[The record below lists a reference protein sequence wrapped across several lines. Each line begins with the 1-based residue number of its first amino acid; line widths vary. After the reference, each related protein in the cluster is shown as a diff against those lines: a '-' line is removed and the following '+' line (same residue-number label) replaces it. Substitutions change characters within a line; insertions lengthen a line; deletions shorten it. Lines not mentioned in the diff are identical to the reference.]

1 MIRRAIYLSAFVAL
15 NAHSFLTMPGWQPDT
30 WNRVAAMATRD
41 FSAVEPAAY
50 AVFVLYGMWSL
61 LLAALILI
69 DGEGRSLRAW
79 PFALST
85 MVLGPS
91 MVFLYQ
97 AFRPGEAA
105 TPLART
111 TLEKIARWPLLGI
124 VIAAITLGALWDG
137 RSGDL
142 DALWTQFQTD
152 YLTHAMLVDEA
163 LFLILVPILVAQ
175 DRRRAGRGRAW
186 VWVCLALPIFGV
198 CAYLTGRRD
207 APGLVSSAGAAR
219 GGARSD

>member
-1 MIRRAIYLSAFVAL
+1 MLRRAIYLGAFVAL

-30 WNRVAAMATRD
+30 WNRIAAMATRD

-69 DGEGRSLRAW
+69 DGEGRRLPAW

-97 AFRPGEAA
+97 AFRPAEADV
-105 TPLART
+105 ART
-111 TLEKIARWPLLGI
+111 RSPLEKVARSPWLGI
-124 VIAAITLGALWDG
+124 VIGAITLGALRDG
-137 RSGDL
+137 RTGDL
-142 DALWTQFQTD
+142 GALWAQFQTD

-163 LFLILVPILVAQ
+163 LFLILVPVLVAQ
-175 DRRRAGRGRAW
+175 DLRRSGHGPAW
-186 VWVCLALPIFGV
+186 VWVSLVLPIFGA
-198 CAYLTGRRD
+198 CAYLTRRRTGR
-207 APGLVSSAGAAR
+207 
-219 GGARSD
+219 